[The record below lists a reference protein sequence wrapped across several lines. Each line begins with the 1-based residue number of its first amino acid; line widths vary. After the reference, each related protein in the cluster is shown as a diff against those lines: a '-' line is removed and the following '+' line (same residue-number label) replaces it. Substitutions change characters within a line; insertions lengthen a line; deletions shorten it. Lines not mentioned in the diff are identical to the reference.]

1 MNDYEFTME
10 YFLKMYKT
18 KDMGIEESIY
28 QRLEENGFN
37 NLHDV
42 INNPNSA
49 LKLLG
54 TDEEEMINFRS
65 SICNCLKIRAIL
77 PLHFNHRFTFTENT
91 IKKVKDIIEKDKLS
105 KM

>member
-37 NLHDV
+37 NL
-42 INNPNSA
+42 
-49 LKLLG
+49 L
-54 TDEEEMINFRS
+54 
-65 SICNCLKIRAIL
+65 
-77 PLHFNHRFTFTENT
+77 
-91 IKKVKDIIEKDKLS
+91 
-105 KM
+105 